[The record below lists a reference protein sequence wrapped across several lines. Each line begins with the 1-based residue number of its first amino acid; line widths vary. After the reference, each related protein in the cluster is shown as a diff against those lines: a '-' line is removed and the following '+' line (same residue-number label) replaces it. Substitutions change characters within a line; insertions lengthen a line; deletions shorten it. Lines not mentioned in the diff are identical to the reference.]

1 MSKKIKRSIIYIA
14 LTLLAVACLFPFAMM
29 MINATREGTDIVRGF
44 TLKPGKAIK
53 ENWEMLSGYFN
64 LFQGLL
70 NSLFVAVLSTALCC
84 YFSAMAAYALAIYKF
99 KGNKV
104 IFTTILLFMMIPAQL
119 GMLGFYDLV
128 NAMGLVDSYIPLI
141 VPAIASPATVFFL
154 RQFILSTLS
163 PALLEAARIDGA
175 GEMRIFH
182 KIVLPIMS
190 PGIATMAIGCFIGS
204 WNNYLMP
211 MILLTT
217 PEKFTLP
224 VMIASMN
231 SSQDIVSN
239 QGAIYLAVAISV
251 IPILIA
257 FAFLSKHI
265 IGGISAGGV
274 KE

>member
-53 ENWEMLSGYFN
+53 ENWETLSAYFN
-64 LFQGLL
+64 LFRGLL
-70 NSLFVAVLSTALCC
+70 NSLFVAVLSTGLCC

-99 KGNKV
+99 KGNKT
-104 IFTTILLFMMIPAQL
+104 IFTIILLFMMIPAQL

-175 GEMRIFH
+175 GEIRIFH

>member
-53 ENWEMLSGYFN
+53 ENWETLSSYFN

-84 YFSAMAAYALAIYKF
+84 YFSSMAAYALAIYKF
-99 KGNKV
+99 KGNKA

-175 GEMRIFH
+175 GEVRIFH

-211 MILLTT
+211 MILITT

-231 SSQDIVSN
+231 SSQDIVGN